1 MTKSWKKLVKTT
13 DLDSNNESENSFSN
27 IQLTLNEIAAQNQEL
42 DDLLKERQ
50 SLENEMGNLLQSN
63 NPVEENPRFSGTIE
77 SFKSKR
83 EKEKNRAARKKKLE
97 ERLLKKS
104 KEIEKWEKNLDRL
117 KEKLALQRKSL
128 LKKGTEQDPST
139 SQKAPKPKEKSS
151 VKRWF
156 DTKQIRK
163 KKDVIERKKKVLTE
177 PIEKVKQIPDKIRE
191 LKPKLDPFGQKDL
204 VKFQKKLDQEKKTEV
219 IPTRIR
225 RIKDD
230 WDEKHEIRKEKLKE
244 RLKEKVPVKK
254 LSEKLEETKRF
265 GQSVKSDIKNSVE
278 SLESKMPEIK
288 EMTEKLEKELSLDD
302 RQNKI
307 SENAAAK
314 KAEQKENEQKE
325 TERRERLKERFLSRK
340 KAERKEEERSSRK
353 KERKN
358 EKYI

>member
-13 DLDSNNESENSFSN
+13 DFDSNNESENSFSD
-27 IQLTLNEIAAQNQEL
+27 IQLTLDEIASQNREL
-42 DDLLKERQ
+42 EELLRERQ

-63 NPVEENPRFSGTIE
+63 NPVAEDPRFTGTIE
-77 SFKSKR
+77 SFKHKR
-83 EKEKNRAARKKKLE
+83 EKEKNRAARKRKLE

-104 KEIEKWEKNLDRL
+104 KELEQWEKNQDRL
-117 KEKLALQRKSL
+117 RKKLALQKKSL
-128 LKKGTEQDPST
+128 LKKETEQDPST
-139 SQKAPKPKEKSS
+139 SQKAPKSKEKSS
-151 VKRWF
+151 VKRWL
-156 DTKQIRK
+156 DPNPIRK

-177 PIEKVKQIPDKIRE
+177 PIEKVKQIPEKIRE
-191 LKPKLDPFGQKDL
+191 KPIDEFGQKDL
-204 VKFQKKLDQEKKTEV
+204 VKFQQKLDQVKKNVE

-230 WDEKHEIRKEKLKE
+230 WDEKHETRKEKLKE
-244 RLKEKVPVKK
+244 KINLKK
-254 LSEKLEETKRF
+254 LSEKLEEVKRF

-278 SLESKMPEIK
+278 SLESKVPEIK
-288 EMTEKLEKELSLDD
+288 EMTEKLEKEMSLDD

-314 KAEQKENEQKE
+314 KAEEKENEQKE
-325 TERRERLKERFLSRK
+325 TERRERLKERFLSQK

-358 EKYI
+358 DKYN